1 VVRTETQTNI
11 DFSNEARKIIYKKL
25 DCLKAKVTR
34 CEYTF
39 VKIVKQPRRR
49 LQAGGDKISFNVAA
63 TYTCDG
69 DGDEDTCT
77 AAQKQLVTQPDK
89 HSAEVVGKLQS
100 ESEFKNIKP
109 KLDRQKTEE
118 LEPITIETIQD
129 QETATTGPMGT
140 VTKTTG
146 NDATTVTTTTASVGR
161 NVTKTTVGTTVAK
174 TTVGTTVAETIGG
187 IDGAPETAVVDAG
200 SRNKSEL
207 IAAILFVILMVC

>member
-1 VVRTETQTNI
+1 MRTETQTNI
-11 DFSNEARKIIYKKL
+11 DFANEARKTIYKKL

-39 VKIVKQPRRR
+39 VKIVKLPRRR

-89 HSAEVVGKLQS
+89 HSAEVVSKLQS

-109 KLDRQKTEE
+109 QLDRQKTEE

-129 QETATTGPMGT
+129 PETATT
-140 VTKTTG
+140 TKATG
-146 NDATTVTTTTASVGR
+146 GDATTVAQTTAGVGH
-161 NVTKTTVGTTVAK
+161 NVTKTTVVGSTVAK
-174 TTVGTTVAETIGG
+174 TTGDVEGTA
-187 IDGAPETAVVDAG
+187 APNPVAVVDAG
-200 SRNKSEL
+200 TQNKSEL
-207 IAAILFVILMVC
+207 IAAISFVILMVC